1 MRDEELDPRTEEAM
15 ARYLAVAPFLRG
27 ERRGRGRGI
36 RQLSSEPI
44 PWRGGT
50 YRRRSVAT
58 LYRYLKR
65 AREQHLAG
73 LYRQERSDKGRRTAI
88 PPEVFRLCCA
98 VREKF
103 PAAGSRQIADFGHVG
118 H

>member
-65 AREQHLAG
+65 AAIARL
-73 LYRQERSDKGRRTAI
+73 RRLGF
-88 PPEVFRLCCA
+88 EVEVKPVA
-98 VREKF
+98 
-103 PAAGSRQIADFGHVG
+103 
-118 H
+118 